1 MKMTSASGT
10 ESASPTAVP
19 KREQKARLRA
29 YRALKKEMK
38 EGLRE
43 THAQLQAE
51 LQQLRKQKQQDGGK
65 LPWKDVAQ
73 ALCEDKVEVLAQ
85 HRELVKQVRRHE
97 SLVQAFHRWVL
108 SRFLPSQIRTL
119 PDNPMEPSSWRHTSL
134 TRHPESRHHGMLWM
148 VDHVQHNHER
158 LFHLY
163 GFSRGSTNK
172 EPLNECMFT
181 YKEGF
186 QSMVRQAEFV
196 VHASISDI
204 DDRMGNDFMKFWY
217 ENTSDHLQIA
227 TTRVDEAAPGVF
239 LNETVQGYAI
249 SAKIQLDANRLLCFI
264 QAVTDEDEGEW
275 PVHRVSQ
282 PHNRIVLVLFHQVGP
297 TTTIIQSLY
306 LFQSSIPEPVDVLL
320 DKVGLT
326 PRVETLLTTRPHHVK
341 EYCVEDLKCRL
352 YNQHMRSDQ
361 ATSMLV
367 YRDRWRSVFR
377 GVHFLT

>member
-85 HRELVKQVRRHE
+85 HR
-97 SLVQAFHRWVL
+97 
-108 SRFLPSQIRTL
+108 
-119 PDNPMEPSSWRHTSL
+119 
-134 TRHPESRHHGMLWM
+134 
-148 VDHVQHNHER
+148 
-158 LFHLY
+158 
-163 GFSRGSTNK
+163 
-172 EPLNECMFT
+172 
-181 YKEGF
+181 
-186 QSMVRQAEFV
+186 
-196 VHASISDI
+196 
-204 DDRMGNDFMKFWY
+204 
-217 ENTSDHLQIA
+217 
-227 TTRVDEAAPGVF
+227 VF